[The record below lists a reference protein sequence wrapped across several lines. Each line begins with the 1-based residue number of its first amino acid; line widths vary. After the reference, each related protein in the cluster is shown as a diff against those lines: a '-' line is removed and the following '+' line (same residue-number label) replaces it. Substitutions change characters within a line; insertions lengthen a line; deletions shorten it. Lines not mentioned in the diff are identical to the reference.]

1 MHEEEAFKK
10 SFDRKLARR
19 ILIYVRPYW
28 KQVGLALLALVVSTL
43 TAASTPLFLKFAIDN
58 AIVPR
63 EVLPLA
69 QRYETLL
76 LICSL
81 FLAVRVVDFIA
92 NYAQT
97 YLISWVGQHILYDLR
112 SEIFAKLQRLHLGY
126 YDRNPV
132 GRLMTRIT
140 SDVDAINQFI
150 TGGLVGLIADF
161 ALIIGLMAFML
172 VLDWR
177 LALVSFAIIPIFLVV
192 TTWIRNGMRDSYR
205 TMRLRLAKVNASLQ
219 ENLAGVQT
227 TQLFNREPQN
237 VSQFNLLSTD
247 LRRAWVD
254 IIKWFALFF
263 PLVGFM
269 GEITVALVLW
279 YGGGQVIQQAITL
292 GLLVAFADYV
302 RQLFQP
308 LQDLSDKFNIFQA
321 AMASAE
327 RIFGLLDT
335 EEDVADQPGA
345 RRVERFRGQIDFEN
359 VWFAY
364 GKRGEAKPDGTV
376 QAGWRA
382 GELARQDPDLLPD
395 TPPSLFVK
403 QDSLKVV
410 ENTASEQGEWDW
422 VLRGVNFRV
431 RPGEK
436 VALVG
441 ATGAGKT
448 SVISLIARFYDVQQG
463 AVKIDGLDVRN
474 YAQRSLRRC
483 VGIVLQ
489 DPFLFSGTIE
499 SNLRLGDP
507 TITLERIQEVCAF
520 VGADEFIA
528 EQPQGYQTVLHERGG
543 GLSTGQKQLLALAR
557 AILHNPDI
565 LLILDEATANVD
577 SETEQKI
584 QTALYR
590 VMEGRTSIVIAH
602 RLSTVRHVDRILVF
616 RKGRLVEE
624 GSHEELLQKG
634 GYYAKLYELQY
645 VHGSGD

>member
-10 SFDRKLARR
+10 SFDAKLARR
-19 ILIYVRPYW
+19 ILKYVRPYW

-43 TAASTPLFLKFAIDN
+43 TAASTPLFLKYAIDH

-63 EVLPLA
+63 EALPLA

-76 LICSL
+76 IICAI
-81 FLAVRVVDFIA
+81 FLAVRMVDFIA

-97 YLISWVGQHILYDLR
+97 YLISWVGQHILFDLR
-112 SEIFAKLQRLHLGY
+112 SEIFAKLQRMHLGY
-126 YDRNPV
+126 FDRNPV

-150 TGGLVGLIADF
+150 TGGLVGLIADL
-161 ALIIGLMAFML
+161 ALIIGLMTFML

-177 LALVSFAIIPIFLVV
+177 LALVAFAIMPIFLAV
-192 TTWIRNGMRDSYR
+192 TTWIRGGMRESYR
-205 TMRLRLAKVNASLQ
+205 AMRLRLAKVNAALQ

-227 TQLFNREPQN
+227 TQLFNREPKN
-237 VSQFNLLSTD
+237 VAQFNLLSSD

-292 GLLVAFADYV
+292 GLLVAFTDYV

-308 LQDLSDKFNIFQA
+308 LQDLSEKFNIFQA

-327 RIFGLLDT
+327 RIFGLLDAK
-335 EEDVADQPGA
+335 EEVADKPGA
-345 RRVERFRGQIDFEN
+345 KPVERFRGQIDFED

-364 GKRGEAKPDGTV
+364 GRRGKAQSEGTGPGEKEV
-376 QAGWRA
+376 EGQPAAGL
-382 GELARQDPDLLPD
+382 EVLDPSAP
-395 TPPSLFVK
+395 
-403 QDSLKVV
+403 
-410 ENTASEQGEWDW
+410 EEGEWDW
-422 VLRGVNFRV
+422 VLRGVSFRV

-448 SVISLIARFYDVQQG
+448 SVISLIARFYDVQKG
-463 AVKIDGLDVRN
+463 AVKIDGLDVRD
-474 YAQRSLRRC
+474 YRQRDLRRAI
-483 VGIVLQ
+483 GIVLQ
-489 DPFLFSGTIE
+489 DPFLFSGSIE
-499 SNLRLGDP
+499 SNLRLGDES
-507 TITLERIQEVCAF
+507 ITLERIQEVCAF
-520 VGADEFIA
+520 VGADEFI
-528 EQPQGYQTVLHERGG
+528 QRLPQGYQTVLHERGG

-584 QTALYR
+584 QAALKR

-616 RKGRLVEE
+616 RKGKLLEE

>member
-10 SFDRKLARR
+10 SFDAKLARR
-19 ILIYVRPYW
+19 ILVYVRPYW

-43 TAASTPLFLKFAIDN
+43 TAASTPLFLKYAIDN

-161 ALIIGLMAFML
+161 ALIVGLMTFML

-177 LALVSFAIIPIFLVV
+177 LALVAFAIMPIFLAV
-192 TTWIRNGMRDSYR
+192 TTWIRNGMREAYR
-205 TMRLRLAKVNASLQ
+205 AMRLRLAKVNASLQ

-227 TQLFNREPQN
+227 TQLFVREPKN
-237 VSQFNLLSTD
+237 ESQFNLLSSD

-279 YGGGQVIQQAITL
+279 YGGGQVVQQAITL
-292 GLLVAFADYV
+292 GLLVAFTDYV

-335 EEDVADQPGA
+335 EEEVSDKPSA
-345 RRVERFRGQIDFEN
+345 RQVERFRGQIDFEN

-376 QAGWRA
+376 DKETKAEGT
-382 GELARQDPDLLPD
+382 GGSN
-395 TPPSLFVK
+395 PPPE
-403 QDSLKVV
+403 DD
-410 ENTASEQGEWDW
+410 WDW
-422 VLRGVNFRV
+422 VLRGVSFQV

-436 VALVG
+436 IALVG

-463 AVKIDGLDVRN
+463 AVKIDGVDVRE
-474 YAQRSLRRC
+474 YAQRDLRRAI
-483 VGIVLQ
+483 GIVLQ

-499 SNLRLGDP
+499 SNLRLGDDR
-507 TITLERIQEVCAF
+507 ITLERIKEVCAF
-520 VGADEFIA
+520 VGADEFIVRL
-528 EQPQGYQTVLHERGG
+528 PQGYQTVLHERGG

-584 QTALYR
+584 QAALYR

-602 RLSTVRHVDRILVF
+602 RLSTIRHVNRILVF
-616 RKGRLVEE
+616 RKGKLLEE
-624 GSHEELLQKG
+624 GSHDELLRKG

-645 VHGSGD
+645 VHGSGE

>member
-10 SFDRKLARR
+10 SFDARLARR
-19 ILIYVRPYW
+19 ILVYVRPYW
-28 KQVGLALLALVVSTL
+28 KQVGLALLALVASTL
-43 TAASTPLFLKFAIDN
+43 TAASTPLFLKYAIDN

-76 LICSL
+76 LICAL

-161 ALIIGLMAFML
+161 ALIIGLMTFML

-177 LALVSFAIIPIFLVV
+177 LALVSFAIMPIFLAV

-205 TMRLRLAKVNASLQ
+205 AMRLRLARVNASLQ
-219 ENLAGVQT
+219 ENLAGIQT
-227 TQLFNREPQN
+227 TQLFNREPKN
-237 VSQFNLLSTD
+237 ESHFNLLSTD
-247 LRRAWVD
+247 LRSAWVD

-279 YGGGQVIQQAITL
+279 YGGGQVIQQALTL

-345 RRVERFRGQIDFEN
+345 KQVERFRGQIDFEN

-364 GKRGEAKPDGTV
+364 GKRGEAKLDGTLGKESQAESKV
-376 QAGWRA
+376 QSAEGL
-382 GELARQDPDLLPD
+382 GGSGPLQEP
-395 TPPSLFVK
+395 
-403 QDSLKVV
+403 
-410 ENTASEQGEWDW
+410 EWDW

-436 VALVG
+436 IALVG

-448 SVISLIARFYDVQQG
+448 SVISLLARFYDVQEG
-463 AVKIDGLDVRN
+463 AVKIDGLNVRE
-474 YAQRSLRRC
+474 YAQRNLRRSI
-483 VGIVLQ
+483 GIVLQ

-499 SNLRLGDP
+499 SNLRLGDKK
-507 TITLERIQEVCAF
+507 ITSERIREVCAF

-584 QTALYR
+584 QAALYR
-590 VMEGRTSIVIAH
+590 VMQGRTSIVIAH
-602 RLSTVRHVDRILVF
+602 RLSTIRHVDRILVF
-616 RKGRLVEE
+616 RKGKLLEE
-624 GSHEELLQKG
+624 GSHDELLQRG

>member
-10 SFDRKLARR
+10 SFDSRLARR
-19 ILIYVRPYW
+19 ILVYVRPYW
-28 KQVGLALLALVVSTL
+28 KQVGIALLALVVSTL
-43 TAASTPLFLKFAIDN
+43 TAASTPLFLKYAIDH
-58 AIVPR
+58 AIVPQ

-76 LICSL
+76 LISSL
-81 FLAVRVVDFIA
+81 FVAVRVVDFIA

-97 YLISWVGQHILYDLR
+97 YWISWVGQHILYDLR

-177 LALVSFAIIPIFLVV
+177 LALVSFAIIPFFLAV
-192 TTWIRNGMRDSYR
+192 TSWIRAGMRDSYR
-205 TMRLRLAKVNASLQ
+205 TMRLRLARVNASLQ

-227 TQLFNREPQN
+227 TQLFSREPKN
-237 VSQFNLLSTD
+237 ESQFNLLSTD

-279 YGGGQVIQQAITL
+279 YGGGQVIQQALTL
-292 GLLVAFADYV
+292 GLLVAFTDYV

-335 EEDVADQPGA
+335 EEEVADKPGA
-345 RRVERFRGQIDFEN
+345 KQVERFRGQIDFEN

-364 GKRGEAKPDGTV
+364 GKRGEPKPDGTV
-376 QAGWRA
+376 QGGRGERA
-382 GELARQDPDLLPD
+382 VSAQLPGSAQ
-395 TPPSLFVK
+395 P
-403 QDSLKVV
+403 LKVL

-436 VALVG
+436 IALVG

-448 SVISLIARFYDVQQG
+448 SVISLVARFYDVQQG
-463 AVKIDGLDVRN
+463 AVKIDGLDVRE
-474 YAQRSLRRC
+474 YAQRNLHRSI
-483 VGIVLQ
+483 GIVLQ

-499 SNLRLGDP
+499 SNLRLGDQS
-507 TITLERIQEVCAF
+507 ITSERIREVCTF

-584 QTALYR
+584 QAALYR

-602 RLSTVRHVDRILVF
+602 RLSTIRHVDRILVF
-616 RKGRLVEE
+616 RKGKLLEE
-624 GSHEELLQKG
+624 GSHDELLQKG

-645 VHGSGD
+645 VHGSAD

>member
-10 SFDRKLARR
+10 SFDAKLARR
-19 ILIYVRPYW
+19 ILVYVRPYW
-28 KQVGLALLALVVSTL
+28 KQVGFALLALVASTL
-43 TAASTPLFLKFAIDN
+43 TAASTPLFLKYAIDN

-63 EVLPLA
+63 EALPLA

-76 LICSL
+76 LICAL

-126 YDRNPV
+126 FDRNPV

-161 ALIIGLMAFML
+161 ALIIGLMTFML

-177 LALVSFAIIPIFLVV
+177 LALVSFAIMPIFLAV
-192 TTWIRNGMRDSYR
+192 TTWIRNGMRESYR
-205 TMRLRLAKVNASLQ
+205 AMRLRLARVNASLQ

-227 TQLFNREPQN
+227 TQLFNREPKN
-237 VSQFNLLSTD
+237 EAQFNLLSTD

-279 YGGGQVIQQAITL
+279 YGGGQVIQQALTL

-335 EEDVADQPGA
+335 QEEVADKPGA
-345 RRVERFRGQIDFEN
+345 KKVERFRGQIDFEN

-364 GKRGEAKPDGTV
+364 GKRGEAKPNGTWDKESKIDGPGIPNL
-376 QAGWRA
+376 QALGSQP
-382 GELARQDPDLLPD
+382 EDD
-395 TPPSLFVK
+395 
-403 QDSLKVV
+403 
-410 ENTASEQGEWDW
+410 WDW
-422 VLRGVNFRV
+422 VLRGVSFRV

-436 VALVG
+436 IALVG

-463 AVKIDGLDVRN
+463 AVKIDGVDVRD
-474 YAQRSLRRC
+474 YAQRDLRRSI
-483 VGIVLQ
+483 GIVLQ

-499 SNLRLGDP
+499 SNLRLGDEK
-507 TITLERIQEVCAF
+507 ITAERIREVCRF

-584 QTALYR
+584 QAALYR

-602 RLSTVRHVDRILVF
+602 RLSTIRHVDRILVF
-616 RKGRLVEE
+616 RKGRLLEE
-624 GSHEELLQKG
+624 GSHDELLQKG

>member
-10 SFDRKLARR
+10 SFDAKLARR
-19 ILIYVRPYW
+19 ILKYVRPYW

-43 TAASTPLFLKFAIDN
+43 TAASTPLFLKYAIDN

-76 LICSL
+76 LISAV

-97 YLISWVGQHILYDLR
+97 YLISWVGQHILFDLR
-112 SEIFAKLQRLHLGY
+112 SEIFAKLQRMHLGY
-126 YDRNPV
+126 FDRNPV

-161 ALIIGLMAFML
+161 ALMVGLMTFML

-177 LALVSFAIIPIFLVV
+177 LALVAFAIMPIFLAV
-192 TTWIRNGMRDSYR
+192 TTWIRGGMREAYR
-205 TMRLRLAKVNASLQ
+205 AMRLRLSRVNASLQ

-227 TQLFNREPQN
+227 TQLFNREPKN
-237 VSQFNLLSTD
+237 EAQFNLLSTD
-247 LRRAWVD
+247 LRRAWVE

-269 GEITVALVLW
+269 GEVTVALVLW
-279 YGGGQVIQQAITL
+279 YGGGQVVQQAITL
-292 GLLVAFADYV
+292 GLLVAFTDYV

-308 LQDLSDKFNIFQA
+308 LQDLSEKFNIFQA

-327 RIFGLLDT
+327 RIFGLLDAK
-335 EEDVADQPGA
+335 EEVADKPGA
-345 RRVERFRGQIDFEN
+345 IPVERFRGQIDFED

-364 GKRGEAKPDGTV
+364 GRRGEAKP
-376 QAGWRA
+376 Q
-382 GELARQDPDLLPD
+382 
-395 TPPSLFVK
+395 
-403 QDSLKVV
+403 
-410 ENTASEQGEWDW
+410 ASESAEQDAADALPSASSLEVLEPSAPEEGEWDW
-422 VLRGVNFRV
+422 VLRGVSFRV

-448 SVISLIARFYDVQQG
+448 SVISLIARFYDVQKG
-463 AVKIDGLDVRN
+463 AVKIDSLDVRD
-474 YAQRSLRRC
+474 YRQRDLRRAI
-483 VGIVLQ
+483 GIVLQ
-489 DPFLFSGTIE
+489 DPFLFSGSIA
-499 SNLRLGDP
+499 SNLRLGDER
-507 TITLERIQEVCAF
+507 ITLERIQEVCAF
-520 VGADEFIA
+520 VGADEFIKRL
-528 EQPQGYQTVLHERGG
+528 PQGYETVLHERGG

-584 QTALYR
+584 QAALER

-602 RLSTVRHVDRILVF
+602 RLSTIRHVDRILVF
-616 RKGRLVEE
+616 RKGKLLEE
-624 GSHEELLQKG
+624 GSHDELLQKG

>member
-10 SFDRKLARR
+10 SFDAKLARR
-19 ILIYVRPYW
+19 ILKYVRPYW

-43 TAASTPLFLKFAIDN
+43 TAASTPLFLKYAIDH

-69 QRYETLL
+69 QRYEILL
-76 LICSL
+76 LVSAV

-92 NYAQT
+92 NYAQI

-112 SEIFAKLQRLHLGY
+112 SEIFAKLQRMHLGY
-126 YDRNPV
+126 FDRNPV

-161 ALIIGLMAFML
+161 ALMIGLMTFML

-177 LALVSFAIIPIFLVV
+177 LALVAFAIMPIFLAV
-192 TTWIRNGMRDSYR
+192 TTWIRKGMRESYR
-205 TMRLRLAKVNASLQ
+205 AMRLRLAKVNASLQ

-227 TQLFNREPQN
+227 TQLFNREPKN
-237 VSQFNLLSTD
+237 EARFSLLSTD
-247 LRRAWVD
+247 LRRAWVE
-254 IIKWFALFF
+254 IIKWFALFL
-263 PLVGFM
+263 PLVVFM

-279 YGGGQVIQQAITL
+279 YGGGQVVQQAITL
-292 GLLVAFADYV
+292 GLLVAFTDYV

-308 LQDLSDKFNIFQA
+308 LQDLSEKFNIFQG

-327 RIFGLLDT
+327 RIFGLLDSQ
-335 EEDVADQPGA
+335 EEVADKPGA
-345 RRVERFRGQIDFEN
+345 MGVERFRGQIDFED

-364 GKRGEAKPDGTV
+364 GRRGEAKPG
-376 QAGWRA
+376 
-382 GELARQDPDLLPD
+382 
-395 TPPSLFVK
+395 
-403 QDSLKVV
+403 
-410 ENTASEQGEWDW
+410 ASEPEERGKVKGQPAVGLEVLEPTLCEQGAWDW
-422 VLRGVNFRV
+422 VLRGVSFRV

-448 SVISLIARFYDVQQG
+448 SVISLIARFYDVQRG
-463 AVKIDGLDVRN
+463 AVKIDGLDVRD
-474 YAQRSLRRC
+474 YRQRDLRRAI
-483 VGIVLQ
+483 GIVLQ

-499 SNLRLGDP
+499 SNLRLGDEHL
-507 TITLERIQEVCAF
+507 TFERIQEVCAF
-520 VGADEFIA
+520 VGADEFI
-528 EQPQGYQTVLHERGG
+528 QKLPKGYQTVLHERGG

-584 QTALYR
+584 QAALER
-590 VMEGRTSIVIAH
+590 VMQGRTSIVIAH
-602 RLSTVRHVDRILVF
+602 RLSTIRHVDRILVF
-616 RKGRLVEE
+616 RKGKLLEE
-624 GSHEELLQKG
+624 GSHDELLQKG

-645 VHGSGD
+645 AHSSGD

>member
-10 SFDRKLARR
+10 SFDAKLARR
-19 ILIYVRPYW
+19 ILKYVRPYW

-43 TAASTPLFLKFAIDN
+43 TAASTPLFLKYAIDN

-63 EVLPLA
+63 ELLPLA

-76 LICSL
+76 LISAV

-97 YLISWVGQHILYDLR
+97 YLISWVGQHILYNLR
-112 SEIFAKLQRLHLGY
+112 SEIFAKLQRMHLGY
-126 YDRNPV
+126 FDRNPV

-161 ALIIGLMAFML
+161 ALMIGLMTFML

-177 LALVSFAIIPIFLVV
+177 LALVAFAIMPIFLAV
-192 TTWIRNGMRDSYR
+192 TTWIRNGMREAYR
-205 TMRLRLAKVNASLQ
+205 AMRLRLAKVNASLQ

-227 TQLFNREPQN
+227 TQLFNRESKN
-237 VSQFNLLSTD
+237 EARFDLLSTD
-247 LRRAWVD
+247 LRKAWVE

-292 GLLVAFADYV
+292 GLLVAFTDYV

-308 LQDLSDKFNIFQA
+308 LQDLSEKFNIFQA

-335 EEDVADQPGA
+335 QEEVADKPGA
-345 RRVERFRGQIDFEN
+345 IGVERFRGQIDFED

-364 GKRGEAKPDGTV
+364 GRRGEAKPEGSEPGEKEAEAGLEV
-376 QAGWRA
+376 Q
-382 GELARQDPDLLPD
+382 EP
-395 TPPSLFVK
+395 TPR
-403 QDSLKVV
+403 
-410 ENTASEQGEWDW
+410 EQGEWDW
-422 VLRGVNFRV
+422 VLRGVSFRV

-463 AVKIDGLDVRN
+463 AVKIDGVDVRD
-474 YAQRSLRRC
+474 YRQRDLRRAI
-483 VGIVLQ
+483 GIVLQ
-489 DPFLFSGTIE
+489 DPFLFSGTIA
-499 SNLRLGDP
+499 SNLRLGDER
-507 TITLERIQEVCAF
+507 ITLERIQEVCAF
-520 VGADEFIA
+520 VGADEFIRRL
-528 EQPQGYQTVLHERGG
+528 PQGYESVLHERGG

-584 QTALYR
+584 QAALER
-590 VMEGRTSIVIAH
+590 VMQGRTSIVIAH
-602 RLSTVRHVDRILVF
+602 RLSTIRHVDRILVF
-616 RKGRLVEE
+616 RKGKLLEE
-624 GSHEELLQKG
+624 GSHDALLQKG

-645 VHGSGD
+645 VHGNAD

>member
-10 SFDRKLARR
+10 SFDAKLARR
-19 ILIYVRPYW
+19 ILQYVRPYW

-43 TAASTPLFLKFAIDN
+43 TAASTPLFLKYAIDN

-76 LICSL
+76 IISAV
-81 FLAVRVVDFIA
+81 FLAVRAVDFIA

-112 SEIFAKLQRLHLGY
+112 SEIFAKLQRMHLGY
-126 YDRNPV
+126 FDRNPV

-161 ALIIGLMAFML
+161 ALIIGLMTFML

-177 LALVSFAIIPIFLVV
+177 LALVAFAIMPIFLAV
-192 TTWIRNGMRDSYR
+192 TTWIRGGMRESYR
-205 TMRLRLAKVNASLQ
+205 AMRLRLAKVNAALQ

-227 TQLFNREPQN
+227 TQLFNREPKN
-237 VSQFNLLSTD
+237 EVQFNLLSSD
-247 LRRAWVD
+247 LRKAWVE

-279 YGGGQVIQQAITL
+279 YGGGQVVQQAITL
-292 GLLVAFADYV
+292 GLLVAFTDYV

-308 LQDLSDKFNIFQA
+308 LQDLSEKFNIFQA

-327 RIFGLLDT
+327 RIFSLLDAQ
-335 EEDVADQPGA
+335 EEVADKPGA
-345 RRVERFRGQIDFEN
+345 IPVERFRGQIEFEE

-364 GKRGEAKPDGTV
+364 GRRGEARPEPGK
-376 QAGWRA
+376 A
-382 GELARQDPDLLPD
+382 ED
-395 TPPSLFVK
+395 TPPDLQS
-403 QDSLKVV
+403 S
-410 ENTASEQGEWDW
+410 NSEQGEWDW
-422 VLRGVNFRV
+422 VLRGVSFRV

-448 SVISLIARFYDVQQG
+448 SVISLIARFYDVQKG
-463 AVKIDGLDVRN
+463 AVKIDGVDVRE
-474 YAQRSLRRC
+474 YRQRDLRRAI
-483 VGIVLQ
+483 GIVLQ
-489 DPFLFSGTIE
+489 DPFLFSGSIE
-499 SNLRLGDP
+499 SNLRLGDER
-507 TITLERIQEVCAF
+507 ITLERIQEVCAF
-520 VGADEFIA
+520 VGADEFIRRL
-528 EQPQGYQTVLHERGG
+528 PQGYQTVLHERGG

-577 SETEQKI
+577 SETEQKM
-584 QTALYR
+584 QAALER
-590 VMEGRTSIVIAH
+590 VMQGRTSIVIAH
-602 RLSTVRHVDRILVF
+602 RLSTIRHVDRILVF
-616 RKGRLVEE
+616 RKGKLLEE
-624 GSHEELLQKG
+624 GSHHELLQKG

-645 VHGSGD
+645 VHGGA

>member
-10 SFDRKLARR
+10 SFDARLARR
-19 ILIYVRPYW
+19 ILRYVRPYW

-43 TAASTPLFLKFAIDN
+43 TAASTPLFLKYAIDH
-58 AIVPR
+58 AIVPK

-69 QRYETLL
+69 ERYEVLL
-76 LICSL
+76 LLSAV

-126 YDRNPV
+126 FDRNPV
-132 GRLMTRIT
+132 GRLMTRVT

-161 ALIIGLMAFML
+161 ALVVGLMGFML
-172 VLDWR
+172 ALDWR
-177 LALVSFAIIPIFLVV
+177 LALVTFTIIPVFIGV
-192 TTWIRNGMRDSYR
+192 TTWIRNGMREAYR
-205 TMRLRLAKVNASLQ
+205 TMRLRLSRLNASLQ

-227 TQLFNREPQN
+227 TQLFSREGKN
-237 VSQFNLLSTD
+237 EAQFNLLSTD
-247 LRRAWVD
+247 LRKAWVE

-263 PLVGFM
+263 PLVGLM
-269 GEITVALVLW
+269 GEATVALVVW
-279 YGGGQVIQQAITL
+279 YGGGQVVQQAITL
-292 GLLVAFADYV
+292 GLLVAFTDYV

-327 RIFGLLDT
+327 RIFSLLDT
-335 EEDVADQPGA
+335 EEEVRDKPGA
-345 RRVERFRGQIDFEN
+345 LPVKRFRGQIDFED

-364 GKRGEAKPDGTV
+364 GKREKKGPGSSQE
-376 QAGWRA
+376 
-382 GELARQDPDLLPD
+382 
-395 TPPSLFVK
+395 
-403 QDSLKVV
+403 
-410 ENTASEQGEWDW
+410 EWDW
-422 VLRGVNFRV
+422 VLQGVSFRV

-441 ATGAGKT
+441 ATGAGKS
-448 SVISLIARFYDVQQG
+448 SVISLIARFYDAQKG
-463 AVKIDGLDVRN
+463 AVKIDGVDVRD
-474 YAQRSLRRC
+474 YAQRDLRRAIGM
-483 VGIVLQ
+483 VQQ

-499 SNLRLGDP
+499 SNLRLGD
-507 TITLERIQEVCAF
+507 ERISMERIREVCAF

-528 EQPQGYQTVLHERGG
+528 RLPRGYQTLLHERGG

-557 AILHNPDI
+557 ALLHNPDI

-577 SETEQKI
+577 AETEQKI
-584 QTALYR
+584 QAALER
-590 VMEGRTSIVIAH
+590 VMQGRTSIIIAH
-602 RLSTVRHVDRILVF
+602 RLSTIRHVDRILVF

-624 GSHEELLQKG
+624 GSHEELVRKE

-645 VHGSGD
+645 AHGSGD

>member
-1 MHEEEAFKK
+1 M
-10 SFDRKLARR
+10 
-19 ILIYVRPYW
+19 
-28 KQVGLALLALVVSTL
+28 
-43 TAASTPLFLKFAIDN
+43 
-58 AIVPR
+58 
-63 EVLPLA
+63 
-69 QRYETLL
+69 
-76 LICSL
+76 
-81 FLAVRVVDFIA
+81 RVVDFIA

-126 YDRNPV
+126 FDRNPV
-132 GRLMTRIT
+132 GRLMTRVI

-161 ALIIGLMAFML
+161 ALIAGLMTFML

-177 LALVSFAIIPIFLVV
+177 LALVAFAIMPIFLAV
-192 TTWIRNGMRDSYR
+192 TTWVRNGMRESYR
-205 TMRLRLAKVNASLQ
+205 AMRLRLARVNASLQ

-227 TQLFNREPQN
+227 TQLFGREPKN
-237 VSQFNLLSTD
+237 EAQFNLLSSD

-279 YGGGQVIQQAITL
+279 YGGGQVVQQAITL
-292 GLLVAFADYV
+292 GLLVAFTDYV

-335 EEDVADQPGA
+335 EEAVADKPHA

-364 GKRGEAKPDGTV
+364 GKRGEPKPDGTAGDTHP
-376 QAGWRA
+376 QA
-382 GELARQDPDLLPD
+382 EED
-395 TPPSLFVK
+395 
-403 QDSLKVV
+403 
-410 ENTASEQGEWDW
+410 WDW
-422 VLRGVNFRV
+422 VLRGVSFRIQ
-431 RPGEK
+431 PGEK

-463 AVKIDGLDVRN
+463 AVKIDGVDVCD
-474 YAQRSLRRC
+474 YAQRDLRRSI
-483 VGIVLQ
+483 GIVLQ

-499 SNLRLGDP
+499 SNLRLGDENIP
-507 TITLERIQEVCAF
+507 AERIREVCAF
-520 VGADEFIA
+520 VGADEFI
-528 EQPQGYQTVLHERGG
+528 ERLPQGYQTVLHERGG

-584 QTALYR
+584 QAALYR
-590 VMEGRTSIVIAH
+590 VMEGRTSVVIAH
-602 RLSTVRHVDRILVF
+602 RLSTIRHVDRILVF
-616 RKGRLVEE
+616 RKGRLLEE
-624 GSHEELLQKG
+624 GSHDELLQKG
-634 GYYAKLYELQY
+634 GYYARLYELQY
-645 VHGSGD
+645 VHGSGE

>member
-10 SFDRKLARR
+10 SFDAKYARR
-19 ILIYVRPYW
+19 ILAYVRPYW

-81 FLAVRVVDFIA
+81 FLAVRLVDFIA

-161 ALIIGLMAFML
+161 ALIIGLMTFML

-177 LALVSFAIIPIFLVV
+177 LALVSFALIPVFLLV
-192 TTWIRNGMRDSYR
+192 TNWIRSGMRDSYR
-205 TMRLRLAKVNASLQ
+205 AMRLRLARVNASLQ

-227 TQLFNREPQN
+227 TQVFNREPKN
-237 VSQFNLLSTD
+237 EVQFNLLSTD
-247 LRRAWVD
+247 LRSAWVD
-254 IIKWFALFF
+254 IIKWFALYF

-269 GEITVALVLW
+269 GEVTVALVLW
-279 YGGGQVIQQAITL
+279 YGGGQVVQQALTL
-292 GLLVAFADYV
+292 GLLVAFTDYV

-335 EEDVADQPGA
+335 EEDVADRA
-345 RRVERFRGQIDFEN
+345 DAKRVERFRGQIDFEN

-364 GKRGEAKPDGTV
+364 GKRGEAKPDGTLPGGHGAGGEGFTSSV
-376 QAGWRA
+376 PKSPGSPAQA
-382 GELARQDPDLLPD
+382 
-395 TPPSLFVK
+395 
-403 QDSLKVV
+403 LKAV
-410 ENTASEQGEWDW
+410 ENPVSEQGEWDW

-463 AVKIDGLDVRN
+463 AVKIDGQDVRN
-474 YAQRSLRRC
+474 YAQRSLRRSI
-483 VGIVLQ
+483 GIVLQ

-499 SNLRLGDP
+499 SNLRLGDDR
-507 TITLERIQEVCAF
+507 ITLERIQEVCAF

-584 QTALYR
+584 QAALYR

-602 RLSTVRHVDRILVF
+602 RLSTIRHVDRILVF

>member
-10 SFDRKLARR
+10 SFDAKLARR
-19 ILIYVRPYW
+19 ILVYVRPYW

-43 TAASTPLFLKFAIDN
+43 TAASTPLFLKYAIDN

-161 ALIIGLMAFML
+161 ALIVGLMTFML

-177 LALVSFAIIPIFLVV
+177 LALVAFAIMPFFLAV
-192 TTWIRNGMRDSYR
+192 TTWIRNGMREAYR
-205 TMRLRLAKVNASLQ
+205 AMRLRLAKVNASLQ

-227 TQLFNREPQN
+227 TQLFVREPKN
-237 VSQFNLLSTD
+237 ESQFNLLSSD

-279 YGGGQVIQQAITL
+279 YGGGQVVQQAITL
-292 GLLVAFADYV
+292 GLLVAFTDYV

-335 EEDVADQPGA
+335 EEEVADKPSAQQ
-345 RRVERFRGQIDFEN
+345 VERFRGQIDFEN

-364 GKRGEAKPDGTV
+364 GKRGEAKPDGTLGGE
-376 QAGWRA
+376 AKPDGTMSRA
-382 GELARQDPDLLPD
+382 IKAEGRD
-395 TPPSLFVK
+395 TRPGPSALTPEPK
-403 QDSLKVV
+403 DD
-410 ENTASEQGEWDW
+410 WDW
-422 VLRGVNFRV
+422 VLRGVSFRV

-436 VALVG
+436 IALVG

-463 AVKIDGLDVRN
+463 AVKIDGVDVRE
-474 YAQRSLRRC
+474 YAQRDLRRAI
-483 VGIVLQ
+483 GIVLQ

-499 SNLRLGDP
+499 SNLRLGDDR
-507 TITLERIQEVCAF
+507 ITLERIKEVCAF
-520 VGADEFIA
+520 VGADEFI
-528 EQPQGYQTVLHERGG
+528 ERLPQGYQTVLHERGG

-584 QTALYR
+584 QAALYR

-602 RLSTVRHVDRILVF
+602 RLSTIRHVDRILVF
-616 RKGRLVEE
+616 RKGKLLEE
-624 GSHEELLQKG
+624 GSHDELLRKG

-645 VHGSGD
+645 VHGSGE

>member
-10 SFDRKLARR
+10 SFDAKLARR
-19 ILIYVRPYW
+19 ILKYVRPYW

-43 TAASTPLFLKFAIDN
+43 MAASTPLFLKYAIDN
-58 AIVPR
+58 AILPR

-76 LICSL
+76 LICAV
-81 FLAVRVVDFIA
+81 FLAVRVVNFIA

-126 YDRNPV
+126 FDRNPV

-161 ALIIGLMAFML
+161 ALIIGLMTFML
-172 VLDWR
+172 GLDWR
-177 LALVSFAIIPIFLVV
+177 LALVAFAIMPIFLAV
-192 TTWIRNGMRDSYR
+192 TTWIRNGMRESYR
-205 TMRLRLAKVNASLQ
+205 AMRLRLAKVNASLQ

-227 TQLFNREPQN
+227 TQLFGRERKN
-237 VSQFNLLSTD
+237 EAQFNLLSTD
-247 LRRAWVD
+247 LRKAWVD
-254 IIKWFALFF
+254 IIQWFALFF

-292 GLLVAFADYV
+292 GLLVAFTDYV

-335 EEDVADQPGA
+335 KEEVADKPGA
-345 RRVERFRGQIDFEN
+345 IAVERFRGQIDFED

-364 GKRGEAKPDGTV
+364 GKRGEAPAEPGSRAEEQQGGLSPERLEAPASGQKP
-376 QAGWRA
+376 AG
-382 GELARQDPDLLPD
+382 D
-395 TPPSLFVK
+395 
-403 QDSLKVV
+403 
-410 ENTASEQGEWDW
+410 WDW
-422 VLRGVNFRV
+422 VLRGVSFRV

-436 VALVG
+436 IALVG

-463 AVKIDGLDVRN
+463 AVKIDGVDVRD
-474 YAQRSLRRC
+474 YRQRDLRRAI
-483 VGIVLQ
+483 GIVLQ

-499 SNLRLGDP
+499 SNLRLGDGR
-507 TITLERIQEVCAF
+507 ISFERIQEVCAF
-520 VGADEFIA
+520 VGADEFI
-528 EQPQGYQTVLHERGG
+528 QKLPQGYQTVLHERGG

-577 SETEQKI
+577 TETEQKI
-584 QTALYR
+584 QAALER

-602 RLSTVRHVDRILVF
+602 RLSTIRHVDRILVF
-616 RKGRLVEE
+616 RKGKLLEE
-624 GSHEELLQKG
+624 GSHEELLRKG

>member
-10 SFDRKLARR
+10 SFDAKLARR
-19 ILIYVRPYW
+19 ILKYVRPYW

-43 TAASTPLFLKFAIDN
+43 MAASTPLFLKYAIDN
-58 AIVPR
+58 AILPR

-76 LICSL
+76 LICAV

-126 YDRNPV
+126 FDRNPV

-161 ALIIGLMAFML
+161 ALIIGLMTFML
-172 VLDWR
+172 GLDWR
-177 LALVSFAIIPIFLVV
+177 LALVAFAIMPIFLAV
-192 TTWIRNGMRDSYR
+192 TTWIRNGMRESYR
-205 TMRLRLAKVNASLQ
+205 AMRLRLAKVNASLQ

-227 TQLFNREPQN
+227 TQLFGRERKN
-237 VSQFNLLSTD
+237 EAQFNLLSTD
-247 LRRAWVD
+247 LRKAWVD
-254 IIKWFALFF
+254 IIQWFALFF

-292 GLLVAFADYV
+292 GLLVAFTDYV

-335 EEDVADQPGA
+335 KEEVADKPGA
-345 RRVERFRGQIDFEN
+345 IAVERFRGQIDFED

-364 GKRGEAKPDGTV
+364 GKRGEAPAEPGSRAEEQQGGLSPERLEAPASGQKP
-376 QAGWRA
+376 AG
-382 GELARQDPDLLPD
+382 D
-395 TPPSLFVK
+395 
-403 QDSLKVV
+403 
-410 ENTASEQGEWDW
+410 WDW
-422 VLRGVNFRV
+422 VLRGVSFRV

-436 VALVG
+436 IALVG

-463 AVKIDGLDVRN
+463 AVKIDGVDVRD
-474 YAQRSLRRC
+474 YRQRDLRRAI
-483 VGIVLQ
+483 GIVLQ

-499 SNLRLGDP
+499 SNLRLGDGR
-507 TITLERIQEVCAF
+507 ISFERIQEVCAF
-520 VGADEFIA
+520 VGADEFI
-528 EQPQGYQTVLHERGG
+528 QKLPQGYQTVLHERGG

-577 SETEQKI
+577 TETEQKI
-584 QTALYR
+584 QAALER

-602 RLSTVRHVDRILVF
+602 RLSTIRHVDRILVF
-616 RKGRLVEE
+616 RKGKLLEE
-624 GSHEELLQKG
+624 GSHEELLRKG

>member
-10 SFDRKLARR
+10 SFDAKLARR
-19 ILIYVRPYW
+19 ILKYVRPYW

-43 TAASTPLFLKFAIDN
+43 TAASTPLFLKYAIDN

-63 EVLPLA
+63 EVLPLV

-76 LICSL
+76 IISAV
-81 FLAVRVVDFIA
+81 FLAVRAVDFIA

-112 SEIFAKLQRLHLGY
+112 SEIFAKLQRMHLGY
-126 YDRNPV
+126 FDRNPV

-161 ALIIGLMAFML
+161 TLIIGLMTFML
-172 VLDWR
+172 VLDWH
-177 LALVSFAIIPIFLVV
+177 LALVAFTIMPIFLAV
-192 TTWIRNGMRDSYR
+192 TTWIRSGMRESYR
-205 TMRLRLAKVNASLQ
+205 AMRLRLARVNAALQ

-227 TQLFNREPQN
+227 TQLFNREPKN
-237 VSQFNLLSTD
+237 EAQFNLLSSD
-247 LRRAWVD
+247 LRKAWVE

-279 YGGGQVIQQAITL
+279 YGGGQVVQQAITL
-292 GLLVAFADYV
+292 GLLVAFTDYV

-308 LQDLSDKFNIFQA
+308 LQDLSEKFNIFQA

-327 RIFGLLDT
+327 RIFSLLDAK
-335 EEDVADQPGA
+335 EEVADKPGA
-345 RRVERFRGQIDFEN
+345 IPVERFRGQIEFEE

-364 GKRGEAKPDGTV
+364 GRRGEARPGPGK
-376 QAGWRA
+376 
-382 GELARQDPDLLPD
+382 GEDTPDLQSSGSAEKPK
-395 TPPSLFVK
+395 PPQST
-403 QDSLKVV
+403 SG
-410 ENTASEQGEWDW
+410 EQGEWDW
-422 VLRGVNFRV
+422 VLRGVSFRV

-463 AVKIDGLDVRN
+463 AVKIDGLDVRE
-474 YAQRSLRRC
+474 YRQRDLRRAI
-483 VGIVLQ
+483 GIVLQ
-489 DPFLFSGTIE
+489 DPFLFSGSIE
-499 SNLRLGDP
+499 ANLRLGDER
-507 TITLERIQEVCAF
+507 ITSERIQEVCAF
-520 VGADEFIA
+520 VGADEFIRRL
-528 EQPQGYQTVLHERGG
+528 PQGYQTVLHERGG

-584 QTALYR
+584 QAALER
-590 VMEGRTSIVIAH
+590 VMQGRTSIVIAH
-602 RLSTVRHVDRILVF
+602 RLSTIRHVDRILVF
-616 RKGRLVEE
+616 RKGKLLEE
-624 GSHEELLQKG
+624 GSHHELLQKG

-645 VHGSGD
+645 VHGST

>member
-10 SFDRKLARR
+10 SFDAKLARR
-19 ILIYVRPYW
+19 ILVYVRPYW

-43 TAASTPLFLKFAIDN
+43 TAASTPLFLKYAIDN

-76 LICSL
+76 LISAL

-161 ALIIGLMAFML
+161 ALIMGLMTFML

-177 LALVSFAIIPIFLVV
+177 LALVAFAIMPIFLAV
-192 TTWIRNGMRDSYR
+192 TTWIRNGMREAYR
-205 TMRLRLAKVNASLQ
+205 AMRLRLARVNASLQ

-227 TQLFNREPQN
+227 TQLFVREPKNQA
-237 VSQFNLLSTD
+237 QFNLLSSD

-279 YGGGQVIQQAITL
+279 YGGGQVIQQALTL
-292 GLLVAFADYV
+292 GLLVAFTDYV

-335 EEDVADQPGA
+335 EEEVADKPDA

-376 QAGWRA
+376 GGKVKPDGTVGKEPKVDSAGNSNP
-382 GELARQDPDLLPD
+382 Q
-395 TPPSLFVK
+395 PSALGPEPK
-403 QDSLKVV
+403 DD
-410 ENTASEQGEWDW
+410 WDW
-422 VLRGVNFRV
+422 VLRGVSFRV

-436 VALVG
+436 IALVG

-463 AVKIDGLDVRN
+463 AVRIDGVDVRD
-474 YAQRSLRRC
+474 YAQRDLRRAI
-483 VGIVLQ
+483 GIVLQ

-499 SNLRLGDP
+499 SNLRLGDDS
-507 TITLERIQEVCAF
+507 ITAERIREVCAF
-520 VGADEFIA
+520 VGADEFI
-528 EQPQGYQTVLHERGG
+528 EQLPQGYQTVLHERGG

-584 QTALYR
+584 QAALYR

-602 RLSTVRHVDRILVF
+602 RLSTIRHVDRILVF
-616 RKGRLVEE
+616 RKGKLLEE
-624 GSHEELLQKG
+624 GRHNELLQKG

>member
-10 SFDRKLARR
+10 SFDAKLARR
-19 ILIYVRPYW
+19 ILKYVRPYW

-43 TAASTPLFLKFAIDN
+43 TAASTPLFLKYAIDN
-58 AIVPR
+58 AILPR

-76 LICSL
+76 LICAV

-126 YDRNPV
+126 FDRNPV

-161 ALIIGLMAFML
+161 ALIIGLMTFML
-172 VLDWR
+172 GLDWR
-177 LALVSFAIIPIFLVV
+177 LALAAFAIMPIFLAV
-192 TTWIRNGMRDSYR
+192 TTWIRNGMRESYR
-205 TMRLRLAKVNASLQ
+205 AMRLRLAKVNASLQ

-227 TQLFNREPQN
+227 TQLFGRERKN
-237 VSQFNLLSTD
+237 EAQFNLLSTD
-247 LRRAWVD
+247 LRKAWVD
-254 IIKWFALFF
+254 IIQWFALFF

-292 GLLVAFADYV
+292 GLLVAFTDYV

-335 EEDVADQPGA
+335 KEEVADKPGA
-345 RRVERFRGQIDFEN
+345 IAVERFRGQIDFED

-364 GKRGEAKPDGTV
+364 GKRGEAPAEPGSRAEEQQGGLSPERLEAPASGQKP
-376 QAGWRA
+376 AG
-382 GELARQDPDLLPD
+382 D
-395 TPPSLFVK
+395 
-403 QDSLKVV
+403 
-410 ENTASEQGEWDW
+410 WDW
-422 VLRGVNFRV
+422 VLRGVSFRV

-436 VALVG
+436 IALVG

-463 AVKIDGLDVRN
+463 AVKIDGVDVRD
-474 YAQRSLRRC
+474 YRQRDLRRAI
-483 VGIVLQ
+483 GIVLQ

-499 SNLRLGDP
+499 SNLRLGDGR
-507 TITLERIQEVCAF
+507 ISFERIQEVCAF
-520 VGADEFIA
+520 VGADEFI
-528 EQPQGYQTVLHERGG
+528 QKLPQGYQTVLHERGG

-577 SETEQKI
+577 TETEQKI
-584 QTALYR
+584 QAALER

-602 RLSTVRHVDRILVF
+602 RLSTIRHVDRILVF
-616 RKGRLVEE
+616 RKGKLLEE
-624 GSHEELLQKG
+624 GSHEELLRKG

>member
-10 SFDRKLARR
+10 SFDAKLARR
-19 ILIYVRPYW
+19 ILKYVRPYW
-28 KQVGLALLALVVSTL
+28 KQIGLALLALVVSTL
-43 TAASTPLFLKFAIDN
+43 TAASTPLFLKYAIDN
-58 AIVPR
+58 AILPR

-76 LICSL
+76 LICAV

-112 SEIFAKLQRLHLGY
+112 SEIFAKLQRMHLGY
-126 YDRNPV
+126 FDRNPV

-140 SDVDAINQFI
+140 SDVDAINQFV

-161 ALIIGLMAFML
+161 ALIIGLMTFML

-177 LALVSFAIIPIFLVV
+177 LALVAFAIMPIFLAV
-192 TTWIRNGMRDSYR
+192 TTWIRNGMRESYR
-205 TMRLRLAKVNASLQ
+205 AMRLRLAKVNASLQ

-227 TQLFNREPQN
+227 TQLFGRERKN
-237 VSQFNLLSTD
+237 EAQFNLLSTD
-247 LRRAWVD
+247 LRKAWVD
-254 IIKWFALFF
+254 IIQWFALFF

-292 GLLVAFADYV
+292 GLLVAFIDYV

-335 EEDVADQPGA
+335 KEEVADKPGA
-345 RRVERFRGQIDFEN
+345 IGVERFRGQIDFED

-364 GKRGEAKPDGTV
+364 GKRGEAPVEPGSQAERGGLSSERLEAPASGQKPAD
-376 QAGWRA
+376 
-382 GELARQDPDLLPD
+382 D
-395 TPPSLFVK
+395 
-403 QDSLKVV
+403 
-410 ENTASEQGEWDW
+410 WDW
-422 VLRGVNFRV
+422 VLRGVSFRV

-436 VALVG
+436 IALVG

-448 SVISLIARFYDVQQG
+448 SVISLIARFYDVQRG
-463 AVKIDGLDVRN
+463 AVKIDGVDVRD
-474 YAQRSLRRC
+474 YRQRDLRRAI
-483 VGIVLQ
+483 GIILQ

-499 SNLRLGDP
+499 SNLRLGDER
-507 TITLERIQEVCAF
+507 ISFERIQEVCAF
-520 VGADEFIA
+520 VGADEFI
-528 EQPQGYQTVLHERGG
+528 QKLPQGYQTVLHERGG

-584 QTALYR
+584 QAALKR

-602 RLSTVRHVDRILVF
+602 RLSTIRHVDRILVF
-616 RKGRLVEE
+616 RKGKLLEE
-624 GSHEELLQKG
+624 GSHEELLRKG